1 MPTPGNSVIYPIVAN
16 VLRFDFTERNI
27 IDASNMIK
35 TASALSEPYGFALP
49 PAQASGVQ
57 PEEFKEIQRFVS
69 RSRFTVRHTATASC
83 DFQPHAHSILTVTA
97 VLAGRM
103 SATIG
108 ERAFELSAGE
118 TALTDVGQNH
128 SACVS
133 EVEFVSIGVSP
144 VLVNE
149 LVAEIGLIR
158 TTANIDFQESVVTDE
173 TITRMARA
181 IASEISREQL
191 GRAAM
196 LDALVRQLVIHL
208 LRCQLT
214 VRKSDHIELSRAGP
228 VDRRLRR
235 AIEFMHDNF
244 GRELALEEIA
254 SSAYLSEYH
263 FARLF
268 KQITG
273 VTPHVYLANLRLE
286 RARKLLA
293 ETALAISEIAAMVGY
308 QSQSH
313 FTKMFKSVTGV
324 TPRAYRE
331 AAK

>member
-1 MPTPGNSVIYPIVAN
+1 
-16 VLRFDFTERNI
+16 
-27 IDASNMIK
+27 MIK
-35 TASALSEPYGFALP
+35 TASVLGEAYGIALP
-49 PAQASGVQ
+49 PAEDSGAQ
-57 PEEFKEIQRFVS
+57 SDAFKEIHQFVS
-69 RSRFTVRHTATASC
+69 RSSFTVRHTATAGC
-83 DFQPHAHSILTVTA
+83 DFQPHAHSNLTVTA
-97 VLAGRM
+97 VLMGRM

-108 ERAFELSAGE
+108 DRAFHLSAGE
-118 TALTDVGQNH
+118 TALTNVGQNH
-128 SACVS
+128 AANVS
-133 EVEFVSIGVSP
+133 GVEFVSIGISP
-144 VLVNE
+144 LLVNE
-149 LVAEIGLIR
+149 LVAEIGLVR
-158 TTANIDFQESVVTDE
+158 TTANIDFQESVVTDK
-173 TITRMARA
+173 TISQMARA
-181 IASEISREQL
+181 IAEEISREQL

-196 LDALVRQLVIHL
+196 LDALVRQLAIHL
-208 LRCQLT
+208 LRSRLT
-214 VRKSDHIELSRAGP
+214 VSKSDHIELSRAGP

-254 SSAYLSEYH
+254 SAAYLSEYH

-273 VTPHVYLANLRLE
+273 VSPHVYLANLRLE

-293 ETALAISEIAAMVGY
+293 QTGLAISEIASMVGY